1 VISEQ
6 TELRAERLRVAMVVL
21 DAVGDY
27 NAGKYPE
34 AAPLLA
40 SSHDTALARTVS
52 GSDREL
58 ALACLDVER
67 DACRREWGG
76 LEDLLGAIPPGGD
89 LDSVFELPTEVAF
102 AALTAARR
110 CGWFWDAP
118 EEPS

>member
-21 DAVGDY
+21 DAVDDY

-34 AAPLLA
+34 AAALLG
-40 SSHDTALARTVS
+40 SHDAALARTVS

-58 ALACLDVER
+58 ALACLDAER

-89 LDSVFELPTEVAF
+89 LDSIWELPPEDAF
-102 AALTAARR
+102 AALTAAKR
-110 CGWFWDAP
+110 CGWFSDAP
-118 EEPS
+118 EES